1 MDPFTH
7 QIILGKQINK
17 QFGWIW
23 FSIPY
28 IGGNKNWNPFQ
39 PMESDQ
45 GESWITVKHRR
56 DN

>member
-7 QIILGKQINK
+7 HIILGKQINK

-28 IGGNKNWNPFQ
+28 IGGNKN
-39 PMESDQ
+39 
-45 GESWITVKHRR
+45 
-56 DN
+56 